1 MEEYRMIGKS
11 DISGFLVSFIKFI
24 RNSIRFTI
32 LSIRKYALSSVVVFA
47 LVVAAGVYYATTK
60 PSYYESDMVCV
71 YNHLHKKTYGE
82 MIRKLNTLAQTGSY
96 TTLGQMLNMPVEK
109 VKAVVSLEAQ
119 NIAGAP
125 LYEDISQGKFPF
137 YIVVKATNAA
147 VYNDLQPALLKYMNS
162 APYQVLRNKLET
174 KRLTQKIQYTG
185 HSIQQ
190 IDSIVSAYPLL
201 LKENAN
207 ELDTASNVSNMIGLI
222 SYRDKLV
229 STMLTDESTMQSMI
243 SVELLHGFAPSEH
256 PVQPKKTKNILS
268 FIILAAVLAGMW
280 AVLKNLMSHVS
291 EA

>member
-11 DISGFLVSFIKFI
+11 DISGFLDSFIKFI

-32 LSIRKYALSSVVVFA
+32 LSVRRFALSSIVVFTLIA
-47 LVVAAGVYYATTK
+47 VAGIYYTVSK
-60 PSYYESDMVCV
+60 PAYYESDMVCV

-96 TTLGQMLNMPVEK
+96 TTLAKMLDMPVEK
-109 VKAVVSLEAQ
+109 VKAVVSMEAQ
-119 NIAGAP
+119 NIAGSP
-125 LYEDISQGKFPF
+125 LSEDISQGKFPF
-137 YIVVKATNAA
+137 YIVVKATNAT

-162 APYQVLRNKLET
+162 TPYQALRNKLEA
-174 KRLTQKIQYTG
+174 KRLTQKIQYAG

-201 LKENAN
+201 LKESAN
-207 ELDTASNVSNMIGLI
+207 ELDTANNVSNMIGLI

-229 STMLTDESTMQSMI
+229 NTMLTDESTVQSMI
-243 SVELLHGFAPSEH
+243 SVELLHGFTPSEH
-256 PVQPKKTKNILS
+256 PIQPEKTKTILS
-268 FIILAAVLAGMW
+268 FIILAAIFACIW
-280 AVLKNLMSHVS
+280 AVLKNLMSNVS